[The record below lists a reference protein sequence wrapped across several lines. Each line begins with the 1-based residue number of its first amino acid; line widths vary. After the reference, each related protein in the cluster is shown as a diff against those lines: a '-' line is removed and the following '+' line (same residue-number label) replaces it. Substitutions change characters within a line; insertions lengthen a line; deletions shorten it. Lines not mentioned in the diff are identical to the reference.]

1 MQALGA
7 SSRVCA
13 RPSITARPSRASV
26 KPMALFGMGTASKG
40 SELYDIT
47 VSARLTADQTEV
59 AQGRG
64 ADIGAVQIA
73 SKEL

>member
-1 MQALGA
+1 
-7 SSRVCA
+7 
-13 RPSITARPSRASV
+13 
-26 KPMALFGMGTASKG
+26 MALFGMGTASKG